1 MGNKTIY
8 VSEKDESLFEKA
20 KETAGEALSSVI
32 ARALR
37 EYVARSEKKA
47 KGMEE
52 IAIHVGVQ
60 ASQREQRFVGKK
72 IGKWAG
78 MSDDKVWWMEA
89 KIFQTQKGKLAIHL
103 STVAKATLFTNP
115 KEWKQSGD
123 YLIDVHRSELLVGDE
138 PKEFEKQIPHEL
150 YKTLTDIVTKET
162 NPVEYL
168 DI

>member
-1 MGNKTIY
+1 MSNRTIY

-20 KETAGEALSSVI
+20 KDIAGEALSSVI

-37 EYVARSEKKA
+37 EYVSRNEKKE

-52 IAIHVGVQ
+52 IAIHVGAH

-72 IGKWAG
+72 IGKWSG
-78 MSDDKVWWMEA
+78 MSDDKVWLMEA

-103 STVAKATLFTNP
+103 ATVAKATLLTNP
-115 KEWKQSGD
+115 TAWKLNGD
-123 YLIDVHRSELLVGDE
+123 YLIDVHRSELLVVDE

-150 YKTLTDIVTKET
+150 YKTLVDIVTKET